1 MPKANNKIR
10 FNYLSANNRDYEW
23 GIVVTTIGCQRIAPH
38 SQYPAP
44 KEHPSIYEFS
54 TDKGRILHEY
64 QIIYILDG
72 GGQFESAH
80 QKLVSVNSGDFILLF
95 PGEWHNYHPNQET
108 GWYEHWLG
116 FSGSYADQLVKNG
129 FLSVTNPIINVGHST
144 ELKNLFSM
152 AISYTLEQP
161 SGYQQLLSGI
171 VQFALGLCF
180 VQSQRIRF
188 KNAEI
193 VDKINHA
200 RQIMGE
206 RYNEEFSMES
216 IAKKG
221 ENYDGGGSY
230 MNLFCAHPPFLIDGN
245 FGGLSG
251 MNQMLLQSH
260 DQAITLLPALP
271 DAWDKGSVKGL
282 RARGGFE
289 LGIHWIGRSLQKATV
304 ISLRGEPCT
313 LRTTVPIKVKGIS
326 VVSQPE
332 FTDFGKW
339 YITTF
344 PTTQGRIYEIQPAI
358 SVK

>member
-1 MPKANNKIR
+1 MLIVNNKFR

-216 IAKKG
+216 IAKIIG
-221 ENYDGGGSY
+221 LNYTTFRIEFKKY
-230 MNLFCAHPPFLIDGN
+230 T
-245 FGGLSG
+245 GLSPK
-251 MNQMLLQSH
+251 SY
-260 DQAITLLPALP
+260 IE
-271 DAWDKGSVKGL
+271 GL
-282 RARGGFE
+282 RINHA
-289 LGIHWIGRSLQKATV
+289 KALLKDTDLSSKEIAYQV
-304 ISLRGEPCT
+304 GYNTPYYFCLTFKKKTGMTPT
-313 LRTTVPIKVKGIS
+313 
-326 VVSQPE
+326 E
-332 FTDFGKW
+332 FRKPQ
-339 YITTF
+339 IL
-344 PTTQGRIYEIQPAI
+344 
-358 SVK
+358 

>member
-95 PGEWHNYHPNQET
+95 PGEWHNYHPNPET

-152 AISYTLEQP
+152 AISYSLEQP

-216 IAKKG
+216 IAKIIG
-221 ENYDGGGSY
+221 LNYTTFRIEFKKY
-230 MNLFCAHPPFLIDGN
+230 T
-245 FGGLSG
+245 GLSPK
-251 MNQMLLQSH
+251 SY
-260 DQAITLLPALP
+260 IE
-271 DAWDKGSVKGL
+271 GL
-282 RARGGFE
+282 RINHA
-289 LGIHWIGRSLQKATV
+289 KA
-304 ISLRGEPCT
+304 L
-313 LRTTVPIKVKGIS
+313 LKD
-326 VVSQPE
+326 
-332 FTDFGKW
+332 TDLSSKEIAYQVGYNTPYYFCL
-339 YITTF
+339 TF
-344 PTTQGRIYEIQPAI
+344 KKKTGMTPSEYRKPQIL
-358 SVK
+358 

>member
-1 MPKANNKIR
+1 MPKVYNKFR

-216 IAKKG
+216 IAKIIG
-221 ENYDGGGSY
+221 LNYTTFRIEFKKY
-230 MNLFCAHPPFLIDGN
+230 T
-245 FGGLSG
+245 GLSPK
-251 MNQMLLQSH
+251 SY
-260 DQAITLLPALP
+260 IE
-271 DAWDKGSVKGL
+271 GL
-282 RARGGFE
+282 RINHA
-289 LGIHWIGRSLQKATV
+289 KALLKDTDLSSKEIAYQV
-304 ISLRGEPCT
+304 GYNTPYYFCLTFKKKTGMTPS
-313 LRTTVPIKVKGIS
+313 
-326 VVSQPE
+326 E
-332 FTDFGKW
+332 FRKPQ
-339 YITTF
+339 IL
-344 PTTQGRIYEIQPAI
+344 
-358 SVK
+358 

>member
-64 QIIYILDG
+64 QIIYILEG
-72 GGQFESAH
+72 GGQFESTH

-95 PGEWHNYHPNQET
+95 PGEWHNYHPNPET

-152 AISYTLEQP
+152 AISYSLEQP

-200 RQIMGE
+200 KQIMGE

-216 IAKKG
+216 IAKIIG
-221 ENYDGGGSY
+221 LNYTTFRIEFKKY
-230 MNLFCAHPPFLIDGN
+230 T
-245 FGGLSG
+245 GLSPK
-251 MNQMLLQSH
+251 SY
-260 DQAITLLPALP
+260 IE
-271 DAWDKGSVKGL
+271 GL
-282 RARGGFE
+282 RINHA
-289 LGIHWIGRSLQKATV
+289 KA
-304 ISLRGEPCT
+304 L
-313 LRTTVPIKVKGIS
+313 LKD
-326 VVSQPE
+326 
-332 FTDFGKW
+332 TDLSSKEIAYQVGYNTPYYFCL
-339 YITTF
+339 TF
-344 PTTQGRIYEIQPAI
+344 KKKTGMTPSEYRKPQIL
-358 SVK
+358 